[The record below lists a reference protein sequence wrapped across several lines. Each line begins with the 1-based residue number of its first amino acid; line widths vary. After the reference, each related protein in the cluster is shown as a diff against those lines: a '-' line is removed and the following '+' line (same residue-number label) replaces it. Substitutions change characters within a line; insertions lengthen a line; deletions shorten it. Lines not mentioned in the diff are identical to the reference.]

1 MAIPSIS
8 GNICNTLPDGD
19 ACRSL
24 LISEFFAKFVADN
37 VKYVCKEVNDKSK
50 QPKRRHIISN
60 LLKYAVPLGLSI
72 GLCWLLFTGIDFDEM
87 IEIVRRDCDFKWIA
101 AALVISLFSYIFR
114 ALRWQLQLNALDI
127 RVPLFYLV
135 LSMFGTYAVNLVF
148 PRLGEV
154 WRSGYIAQRQD
165 APFTAVFGSMVAERL
180 ADTITVALITLIAF
194 ILASDALLTYFIDN
208 AATLEAIKS
217 IVFSPWLWCIA
228 IAILASLWWLF
239 SHKTNNKLIAKIQR
253 AIKGLWIGF
262 AVIIKMPGKW
272 RWLEWTLC
280 VWGCYFTQLLVAMM
294 AFPSTRDVIANHG
307 LSAALVTFAL
317 SSLSM
322 GVPSN
327 GGIGPWQW
335 AVIFAL
341 GIYGVENATAGAFAN
356 VVLGTQ
362 TLMQILLGIFTF
374 IMIALDKRRN
384 KIKINKTTNIENV

>member
-1 MAIPSIS
+1 
-8 GNICNTLPDGD
+8 
-19 ACRSL
+19 
-24 LISEFFAKFVADN
+24 
-37 VKYVCKEVNDKSK
+37 
-50 QPKRRHIISN
+50 
-60 LLKYAVPLGLSI
+60 
-72 GLCWLLFTGIDFDEM
+72 
-87 IEIVRRDCDFKWIA
+87 
-101 AALVISLFSYIFR
+101 
-114 ALRWQLQLNALDI
+114 
-127 RVPLFYLV
+127 
-135 LSMFGTYAVNLVF
+135 
-148 PRLGEV
+148 
-154 WRSGYIAQRQD
+154 
-165 APFTAVFGSMVAERL
+165 
-180 ADTITVALITLIAF
+180 
-194 ILASDALLTYFIDN
+194 DALLTYFIDN

-217 IVFSPWLWCIA
+217 IVFSPWRWCIA

-253 AIKGLWIGF
+253 AIKGLWVGF

-272 RWLEWTLC
+272 RWFEWTLC